1 MQHSMKRLYT
11 LSTVLFTT
19 LIANSSLGQTGPK
32 VRFTGGA
39 RSIISNADIQ
49 VNDTIPDKT
58 TAKKAVAGY
67 ALVDLGFNISPNKN
81 TEILGMI
88 RINNKYGGFYG
99 AGVAFDVRQLWVKG
113 IIADVVRY
121 QLGDINLKQTPFTLY
136 NHNEDQLIGQPA
148 VFQLQRDIVNYETFY
163 KSNTWRQQGLS
174 LDWGLQFNK
183 FVKELNVNAYLT
195 RQNATNFSNIQDRLF
210 GGTTIDLMQSH
221 HLSIAYNLA
230 SLFDVKGTALDT
242 NVFSNIVNTMTFRYN
257 KKIGKLNGQLQGE
270 FGNSRYH
277 YSIDTTAPTLTDY
290 FMNPTFSLTPDGK
303 QWEAELGYLNVGPD
317 FRSPGAQ
324 SKRVDYNAQSNF
336 FNRYKQTQVDRPL
349 NYGDITG
356 NSLLYRTGINPK
368 LMAYNP
374 LINNVLP
381 YGQATFNRQGFYLK
395 AKYSSRNEKIQ
406 SEFSHH
412 QLKEIR
418 GQGTTALKSFA
429 MTRLQMGANLG
440 KYLHWDRE
448 AKLSA
453 SACYQSTQR
462 TGKFAFESVDLKSFQ
477 TGIGAEFELLPS
489 MDFMIG
495 YTALQGKG
503 NDLLSDRNA
512 FTEVIDFSK
521 YNVNL
526 NQTVTAAGIRFRF
539 GEKAYLA
546 GLYQQSNYQDKMHS
560 FNNYKINQWMVV
572 YNMTF

>member
-1 MQHSMKRLYT
+1 MKRLYT
-11 LSTVLFTT
+11 LSTILLTT
-19 LIANSSLGQTGPK
+19 LVANSTLGQTGPK

-183 FVKELNVNAYLT
+183 FVKELNVNTYLT
-195 RQNATNFSNIQDRLF
+195 RQNATNFGNIQDRLF
-210 GGTTIDLMQSH
+210 GGTTIDLMQSD

-230 SLFDVKGTALDT
+230 ALFDVKGTALDT

-257 KKIGKLNGQLQGE
+257 QKLGKLNAKLQGE

-290 FMNPTFSLTPDGK
+290 FMNPTFSVSPESK

-336 FNRYKQTQVDRPL
+336 FNRYKQTQMDRPL

-381 YGQATFNRQGFYLK
+381 YGQATFNRQGLYLK
-395 AKYSSRNEKIQ
+395 GKFNSRNEKIQ

-418 GQGTTALKSFA
+418 GQGTAALKSFM

-448 AKLSA
+448 VKLSA

-477 TGIGAEFELLPS
+477 TGIGAEFEILPS
-489 MDFMIG
+489 LDFMIG

>member
-1 MQHSMKRLYT
+1 MKRLYT
-11 LSTVLFTT
+11 LSTVLFAT
-19 LIANSSLGQTGPK
+19 LIANTTLGQTGPK

-81 TEILGMI
+81 TEILGMV

-210 GGTTIDLMQSH
+210 GGTTIDLMQSN

-242 NVFSNIVNTMTFRYN
+242 NVFSNIVNTMNFRYN
-257 KKIGKLNGQLQGE
+257 NKIGKLNAQLQGE

-277 YSIDTTAPTLTDY
+277 YSIDTTAPTLIDY
-290 FMNPTFSLTPDGK
+290 FMNPTFSLSPDSK

-381 YGQATFNRQGFYLK
+381 YGQATFNRQGLYLK
-395 AKYSSRNEKIQ
+395 AKYNSRNEKIQ

-462 TGKFAFESVDLKSFQ
+462 TGKFAFESVDLTSFQ
-477 TGIGAEFELLPS
+477 TGMGAEFELLPS
-489 MDFMIG
+489 MDLMIG

-503 NDLLSDRNA
+503 NDLFSDRNG

-521 YNVNL
+521 YNVDL

>member
-1 MQHSMKRLYT
+1 MQQSMKRLYT
-11 LSTVLFTT
+11 LSTVLFAT
-19 LIANSSLGQTGPK
+19 LIANYSLGQTGPK

-81 TEILGMI
+81 TEILGMV

-381 YGQATFNRQGFYLK
+381 YGQATFNRQGLYLK
-395 AKYSSRNEKIQ
+395 AKYNSRNEKIQ

-440 KYLHWDRE
+440 KYLHWNRE

-503 NDLLSDRNA
+503 NDLFSDRNA

>member
-1 MQHSMKRLYT
+1 MKRLYT
-11 LSTVLFTT
+11 LSTVLFAT

-381 YGQATFNRQGFYLK
+381 YGQATFNRQGLYLK
-395 AKYSSRNEKIQ
+395 AKYNSRNEKIQ

-440 KYLHWDRE
+440 KYLHWNRE

-503 NDLLSDRNA
+503 NDLFSDRNA

>member
-1 MQHSMKRLYT
+1 MNRLYT
-11 LSTVLFTT
+11 LSTALVATLF
-19 LIANSSLGQTGPK
+19 ANITQGQTGPK

-58 TAKKAVAGY
+58 TAKKAVGGY

-136 NHNEDQLIGQPA
+136 NHNEDQMISQPG

-195 RQNATNFSNIQDRLF
+195 RMNATNFGNIQDRLF
-210 GGTTIDLMQSH
+210 GGSTVDLMQSN

-230 SLFDVKGTALDT
+230 ALFDVKGTALDT

-257 KKIGKLNGQLQGE
+257 NKIGKLNAQLQGE

-277 YSIDTTAPTLTDY
+277 YTSDTNAPTLTDF
-290 FMNPTFSLTPDGK
+290 FMNPTFTLSPENK

-324 SKRVDYNAQSNF
+324 SKRVDYNAQPNF
-336 FNRYKQTQVDRPL
+336 FNRYKQTQADRPL
-349 NYGDITG
+349 NYGDIMN
-356 NSLLYRTGINPK
+356 NSQLYSTGINPK

-381 YGQATFNRQGFYLK
+381 YGQATFNRQGLYLK
-395 AKYSSRNEKIQ
+395 GKYNTQNEAIQ

-418 GQGTTALKSFA
+418 GQGTSALKSF
-429 MTRLQMGANLG
+429 MMSRLQLGANLG
-440 KYLHWDRE
+440 KYLHWDRI
-448 AKLSA
+448 AKISA

-462 TGKFAFESVDLKSFQ
+462 TGQYAFESVDLTSFQ
-477 TGIGAEFELLPS
+477 TGMGAEFEILPS
-489 MDFMIG
+489 MDLMIG
-495 YTALQGKG
+495 YTALQGNG
-503 NDLLSDRNA
+503 NDLVSDRNG

-521 YNVNL
+521 YNVDL
-526 NQTVTAAGIRFRF
+526 NQTVSAAGIRFRF
-539 GEKAYLA
+539 GEKAYLTA
-546 GLYQQSNYQDKMHS
+546 LYQQSNYQDKIHAY
-560 FNNYKINQWMVV
+560 NNYKINHWMVI

>member
-1 MQHSMKRLYT
+1 MKRLYT
-11 LSTVLFTT
+11 LSTVLFAT

-81 TEILGMI
+81 TEILGMV

-148 VFQLQRDIVNYETFY
+148 IFQLQRDIVNYETFY

-381 YGQATFNRQGFYLK
+381 YGQATFNRQGLYLK
-395 AKYSSRNEKIQ
+395 AKYNSRNEKIQ

-440 KYLHWDRE
+440 KYLHWNRE

-503 NDLLSDRNA
+503 NDLFSDRNA

>member
-1 MQHSMKRLYT
+1 MQQSMKRLYT
-11 LSTVLFTT
+11 LSTVLFAT

-381 YGQATFNRQGFYLK
+381 YGQATFNRQGLYLK
-395 AKYSSRNEKIQ
+395 AKYNSRNEKIQ

-440 KYLHWDRE
+440 KYLHWNRE

-503 NDLLSDRNA
+503 NDLFSDRNA

>member
-1 MQHSMKRLYT
+1 MKRLYT
-11 LSTVLFTT
+11 LSTVLFAT
-19 LIANSSLGQTGPK
+19 LIANYSLGQTGPK

-81 TEILGMI
+81 TEILGMV

-381 YGQATFNRQGFYLK
+381 YGQATFNRQGLYLK
-395 AKYSSRNEKIQ
+395 AKYNSRNEKIQ

-440 KYLHWDRE
+440 KYLHWNRE

-503 NDLLSDRNA
+503 NDLFSDRNA

>member
-1 MQHSMKRLYT
+1 MNRINT
-11 LSTVLFTT
+11 LSFALVAVLFVNVTR
-19 LIANSSLGQTGPK
+19 AQTGPK

-39 RSIISNADIQ
+39 RSIISNAGIQ

-58 TAKKAVAGY
+58 TAKKAVGGY

-136 NHNEDQLIGQPA
+136 NHNEDQMISQPG

-183 FVKELNVNAYLT
+183 FVKELNFNAYLT
-195 RQNATNFSNIQDRLF
+195 RMNATNFGNVQDRLF
-210 GGTTIDLMQSH
+210 GGSTVDLMQSS
-221 HLSIAYNLA
+221 HLNVAYNIA
-230 SLFDVKGTALDT
+230 ALFDVKGTALDT
-242 NVFSNIVNTMTFRYN
+242 NVFSNIVNTVTFKYT
-257 KKIGKLNGQLQGE
+257 GKLGKLRTKFQGE

-277 YSIDTTAPTLTDY
+277 YTIDTTAPTLSD
-290 FMNPTFSLTPDGK
+290 FFINPTFTVSPESK

-324 SKRVDYNAQSNF
+324 SKRIDYNAQPNF
-336 FNRYKQTQVDRPL
+336 FNRYKQTQMDRPL
-349 NYGDITG
+349 NYGDIFG
-356 NSLLYRTGINPK
+356 NSQLYRTGINPK

-381 YGQATFNRQGFYLK
+381 YGLATFNRQGIYLK
-395 AKYSSRNEKIQ
+395 GKYSTPNEVLLA
-406 SEFSHH
+406 EMSHH

-418 GQGTTALKSFA
+418 GQGTTALRSFG
-429 MTRLQMGANLG
+429 MTRLQLGMNLG
-440 KYLHWDRE
+440 KYFHWNRM
-448 AKLSA
+448 AKISG

-462 TGKFAFESVDLKSFQ
+462 TGQFAFESVNLTSFQ
-477 TGIGAEFELLPS
+477 TGLGMELEILPS
-489 MDFMIG
+489 MDFMLG
-495 YTALQGKG
+495 YTALNGKG
-503 NDLLSDRNA
+503 NDLISDRNA

-521 YNVNL
+521 FNAHVS
-526 NQTVTAAGIRFRF
+526 QTVTAAGIRFRF
-539 GEKAYLA
+539 GENAYLA
-546 GLYQQSNYQDKMHS
+546 GLFQQTNDQNFNQT

>member
-11 LSTVLFTT
+11 LSTVLFAT
-19 LIANSSLGQTGPK
+19 LIANYSLGQTGPK

-183 FVKELNVNAYLT
+183 FVKELNINAYLT

-381 YGQATFNRQGFYLK
+381 YGQATFNRQGLYLK
-395 AKYSSRNEKIQ
+395 AKYNSRNEKIQ

-440 KYLHWDRE
+440 KYLHWNRE

-503 NDLLSDRNA
+503 NDLFSDRNA